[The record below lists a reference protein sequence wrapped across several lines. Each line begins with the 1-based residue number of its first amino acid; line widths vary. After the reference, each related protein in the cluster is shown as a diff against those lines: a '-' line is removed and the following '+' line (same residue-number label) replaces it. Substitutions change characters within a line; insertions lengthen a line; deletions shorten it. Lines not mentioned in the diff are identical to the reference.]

1 MVNSL
6 LEFDKGDLEKGLG
19 DFVGLKSKMEVLLRK
34 TSKYRKFLAIKDPS
48 EQIYGP
54 MMLEKMRNM
63 CSRFEDIDEKF
74 EEQLCPIYESIESEH
89 NRRLEEMSL
98 EERRR
103 REEEFQRRVQEGI
116 QETYLEERRRQE
128 RLRERQQDEM
138 RRKEELDRLNLQ
150 ERERLGEISRR
161 IDGMVEFIRGLEVGV
176 ALDEFKETDVY
187 VKVETGDLRTVGIGM
202 LLLLRQELELKEFY
216 VCIGLVSDLLTSIL
230 R

>member
-6 LEFDKGDLEKGLG
+6 LEFEKGDLEKGLE
-19 DFVGLKSKMEVLLRK
+19 DFVALKSKMEVLLRK

-54 MMLEKMRNM
+54 KMLEKMRNM
-63 CSRFEDIDEKF
+63 CLRFEDIDEKF

-116 QETYLEERRRQE
+116 QETYLEEKRRLG
-128 RLRERQQDEM
+128 RLREKQEEEK
-138 RRKEELDRLNLQ
+138 RRREELDRLNQQ
-150 ERERLGEISRR
+150 ERERLGEMSRR
-161 IDGMVEFIRGLEVGV
+161 INGMVEFIRGLETGE
-176 ALDEFKETDVY
+176 ALDGLKETEVY
-187 VKVETGDLRTVGIGM
+187 SKLETCELRTVGIGI
-202 LLLLRQELELKEFY
+202 LLLLRQEIDLKEFY
-216 VCIGLVSDLLTSIL
+216 TCVGLVSDLLVSIL